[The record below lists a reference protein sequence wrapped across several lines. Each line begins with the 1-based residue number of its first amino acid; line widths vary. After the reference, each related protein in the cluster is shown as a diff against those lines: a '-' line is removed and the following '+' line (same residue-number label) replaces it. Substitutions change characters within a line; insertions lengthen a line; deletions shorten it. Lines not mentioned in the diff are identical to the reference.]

1 MENPFHLWEK
11 NCRRLTTNS
20 KRNRQQQFKLE
31 GEKMPER
38 KGSSFAKELF
48 EKSISLPSTVAEWEQ
63 YDQSYQE
70 ALQIVANQKKKPEL
84 IEIDHF
90 IHHELPPLINA
101 RTPPYLQH
109 SELAQLMK
117 WKLTRGKSRPLQ
129 KLVESNTS
137 VSVIDASTTS
147 FRFLQSGEI
156 EEAFDSIMKL
166 RGVGVATA
174 SAIFAILYPDRYPFM
189 ADEVIESVT
198 NDGREYTMPIYN
210 NMRNA
215 LINKGSELGWNAER
229 VGQALWSCAIISA
242 HNAASKKH
250 SRSAAKSASV
260 EAAPESKAPE
270 IVLNSTSSADAGDDI
285 NPDQGSNKRRKFSG

>member
-1 MENPFHLWEK
+1 
-11 NCRRLTTNS
+11 
-20 KRNRQQQFKLE
+20 
-31 GEKMPER
+31 MPER